1 MTQVIHYHLPEGTT
15 PSPLIQ
21 AFMEAADAAACLPP
35 QCVPQPDDDDDDD
48 DELEEDEDGYPPQEE
63 RDYDEFDF
71 EPDWDAEEAYG
82 EGALIDRIMNGGD
95 NY

>member
-1 MTQVIHYHLPEGTT
+1 MSKVIHYHLPEGTK

-35 QCVPQPDDDDDDD
+35 HIVPSTDD
-48 DELEEDEDGYPPQEE
+48 DEDEREEDEDGYPPQKE
-63 RDYDEFDF
+63 REYDEFDF
-71 EPDWDAEEAYG
+71 EPDWDAEAAAG